1 MPALTLDALLQLIVG
16 VGLLNVWVLRS
27 AQGTAYRG
35 GSAQTLRGEFAAY
48 GLPGAAF
55 YLVGAIKVIAGII
68 MLAGLWWPLP
78 VRAAAGAVVVL
89 MAGAILMHIRIKD
102 PATKSVPA
110 AILLMLCLVLVVRG

>member
-1 MPALTLDALLQLIVG
+1 
-16 VGLLNVWVLRS
+16 VLRS

-48 GLPGAAF
+48 GLPDALF
-55 YLVGAIKVIAGII
+55 YIVGAIKVIAGVI

-89 MAGAILMHIRIKD
+89 MVGAIMMHIRIKD